1 MIIVK
6 SEREIEAMRR
16 AGRLVAEIHRQLR
29 EAVRPGITTF
39 EMDDLAERLTLEAG
53 ATPAFKGYRGYG
65 YTVCASV
72 NDQVVHGVPNRR
84 PLERGDIVS
93 LDFGLLLEGFYGDA
107 AFTLPVGKVTR
118 ETGALLE
125 AGEEALRRGIAKAT
139 PKNRLYDIGAAIQR
153 HAEGCGYSV
162 VREYVGHGIGRA
174 LHEEPQVPNFGE
186 ENTGVRLRAGMV
198 LAIEPMINQGGKE
211 VRTLEDGWTVVTQ
224 DRSLSV
230 HFEHTVAITENGPEI
245 LTTL

>member
-6 SEREIEAMRR
+6 SKREIEAMRR
-16 AGRLVAEIHRQLR
+16 AGRLVAEIHQRLR
-29 EAVRPGITTF
+29 DAVKPGITTF
-39 EMDDLAERLTLEAG
+39 EMDELAERLTLEAG

-107 AFTLPVGKVTR
+107 AFTLPVGRVTR

-125 AGEEALRRGIAKAT
+125 AGEEALRCGIAKAT
-139 PKNRLYDIGAAIQR
+139 PENRLYDIGAAIQR

>member
-6 SEREIEAMRR
+6 SKREIEIMRR
-16 AGRLVAEIHRQLR
+16 AGRLVAEIHQQLR
-29 EAVRPGITTF
+29 QEVKPGISTF
-39 EMDDLAERLTLEAG
+39 EMDVLAERLTLKAG

-65 YTVCASV
+65 YTLCASV
-72 NDQVVHGVPNRR
+72 NDQVVHGIPNRR
-84 PLERGDIVS
+84 PLEKGDIVS

-107 AFTLPVGKVTR
+107 AFTLPVGAVTG
-118 ETGALLE
+118 ETETLLQAGA
-125 AGEEALRRGIAKAT
+125 EALRCGIAKAC
-139 PKNRLYDIGAAIQR
+139 PENRLHDIGAAIQR

-198 LAIEPMINQGGKE
+198 IAIEPMINQGGKE

>member
-6 SEREIEAMRR
+6 SKREIEAMRR
-16 AGRLVAEIHRQLR
+16 AGRLVAEIHQQLR
-29 EAVRPGITTF
+29 QVVRPGITTL
-39 EMDDLAERLTLEAG
+39 EMDVLAERLTLKAG

-72 NDQVVHGVPNRR
+72 NDQVVHGVPNRK
-84 PLERGDIVS
+84 PLEKGDIVS
-93 LDFGLLLEGFYGDA
+93 VDFGLLLEGFYADA
-107 AFTLPVGKVTR
+107 AFTLPVGEVTK
-118 ETGALLE
+118 ETEALLE
-125 AGEEALRRGIAKAT
+125 AGAEALSCGIAKAS
-139 PKNRLYDIGAAIQR
+139 PENRLHDIGAAIQR